1 MLSTFKKFAVVAG
14 SAAVLA
20 LGMGA
25 TAARAGDDAAPAAAP
40 AFGYTWTITGASDY
54 LFRGIS
60 FTGSDPTVNSYLEF
74 TYGIGY
80 VGLWTSNIDTCATS
94 GCLGPWEQDVYVGI
108 RPVTGPVSWDFGLL
122 YYYYRTKGTVSSWDT
137 DYIELKA
144 SGTITPIT
152 NLSLTG
158 TVYYT
163 PDQDLASPEN
173 VSVEGT
179 VAYTLP
185 AIGMFTPTLSG
196 QLGFS
201 DASTNAFYGTAS
213 TARAGGL
220 LGFWNA
226 DDQYTYWN
234 AGVKLAVEKFTFDL
248 RYWDTSIPNDV
259 ADLSLGHKN
268 SDQRFFFSMA
278 VTLP

>member
-1 MLSTFKKFAVVAG
+1 MLSTFKKYAVVAG

-20 LGMGA
+20 TGMG
-25 TAARAGDDAAPAAAP
+25 TAARADDAAP

-60 FTGSDPTVNSYLEF
+60 YTGSDPTVNSYLEF

-108 RPVTGPVSWDFGLL
+108 RPVTGPVTWDLAVL

-137 DYIELKA
+137 DYVELKA
-144 SGTITPIT
+144 SGTVTPIT

-173 VSVEGT
+173 VSIEGT

-185 AIGMFTPTLSG
+185 AIGMFTPTVSG
-196 QLGFS
+196 QFGYS
-201 DASTNAFYGTAS
+201 DASTNNSYGTAT
-213 TARAGGL
+213 TANPNTKFFGY
-220 LGFWNA
+220 WNG
-226 DDQYTYWN
+226 DDKYTYWN
-234 AGVKLAVEKFTFDL
+234 AGVKLAVEKFAFDL
-248 RYWDTSIPNDV
+248 RYWDTSISDSV
-259 ADLSLGHKN
+259 GDQGTGHRN